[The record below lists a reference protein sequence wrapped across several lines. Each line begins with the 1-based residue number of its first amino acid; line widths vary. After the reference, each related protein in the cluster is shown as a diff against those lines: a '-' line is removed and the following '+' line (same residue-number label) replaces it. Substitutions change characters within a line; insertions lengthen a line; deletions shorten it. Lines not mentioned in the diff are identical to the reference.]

1 MTEEIMAPEL
11 DGTDEGKGRFA
22 SLVATLLKDRFHD
35 EFVFDPIIV
44 QRETDQSGCAYFHT
58 YIIFEGDQK
67 KLDPTWTVGLSSQ
80 LWTETIALG
89 CPSVPIQSFVKKS
102 EWTGSR

>member
-1 MTEEIMAPEL
+1 MAEEIMISEL
-11 DGTDEGKGRFA
+11 DGTDNEKDRFA
-22 SLVATLLKDRFHD
+22 SIVATLLKDRFHD
-35 EFVFDPIIV
+35 ELEFGPIIV

-67 KLDPTWTVGLSSQ
+67 KLDPAWTVGLSSQ
-80 LWTETIALG
+80 LWPETIALG

-102 EWTGSR
+102 EWKGSR